1 MSGTEIVVV
10 LVISLIANVFALLK
24 HIRYV
29 QSPCCNIKCSITPR
43 KDNGNVNGKDA
54 KESTKAIAKAFMPTS
69 DASQSSS

>member
-10 LVISLIANVFALLK
+10 LVISLIANVFAVVK
-24 HIRYV
+24 HIRSV

-43 KDNGNVNGKDA
+43 KNNDNGKDA
-54 KESTKAIAKAFMPTS
+54 KESTKAIANAFMPTS